1 MSKDL
6 QSNYIEKEAI
16 HGAQNYSPLPVV
28 LKKGDGVY
36 LWDVND
42 KKYLDMMSAYS
53 AVSHGHSHPELV
65 STLANQSKKLA
76 IASRA
81 FYTEPLADYIEKLSN
96 LSGFT
101 SVLPM
106 NTGAEAV
113 ETAIKAARRW
123 GYFTKGIEK
132 NKAEIIVADG
142 NFHGRTTTIVG
153 FSSEP
158 DYKKG
163 FGPFSG
169 GFKTAEYCSSNCE
182 CSKVCETS
190 INSIES
196 LITDNTCAVLVE
208 PIQGEGGIVTPR
220 AGWLKQLREVCTQNN
235 VLLILDEIQSG
246 LGRTGKLFAY
256 EHENI
261 QPDGLILGKALG
273 GGLLPV
279 SAFLSSREIMDHFN
293 PGSHGSTFGGNP
305 LAAAVASK
313 ALDLLY
319 DDNLIENSRVMG
331 DYLANQLRAID
342 TNIIKEVR
350 GKGLWIGVELHKDTV
365 KAKQICLDLLEIGIL
380 AKETHETVI
389 RFAPPLIITKEQID
403 WALEKIRTTFK
414 TYSK

>member
-1 MSKDL
+1 MKNDL
-6 QSNYIEKEAI
+6 HNKYIEKEAL
-16 HGAQNYSPLPVV
+16 HGAKNYSPLPVV
-28 LKKGDGVY
+28 LKKGEGVY
-36 LWDVND
+36 LWDVNNN
-42 KKYLDMMSAYS
+42 KYLDMMSAYS
-53 AVSHGHSHPELV
+53 AVSHGHSHPEIVNSLIE
-65 STLANQSKKLA
+65 QSSKLA

-96 LSGFT
+96 LTGF
-101 SVLPM
+101 SSILPM

-123 GYFTKGIEK
+123 GYFTKGIPE

-163 FGPFSG
+163 FGPFSD
-169 GFKTAEYCSSNCE
+169 GFKKATYCSTDCE
-182 CSKVCETS
+182 CSKICEES
-190 INSIES
+190 INSFES
-196 LITDNTCAVLVE
+196 LITDNTCAILVE
-208 PIQGEGGIVTPR
+208 PIQGEGGIITPKT
-220 AGWLKQLREVCTQNN
+220 GWLKQLREVCTQNN
-235 VLLILDEIQSG
+235 ILLILDEIQSG

-279 SAFLSSREIMDHFN
+279 SAFLSSREVMDHFN

-305 LAAAVASK
+305 LAAVVASK
-313 ALDLLY
+313 ALDILFEE
-319 DDNLIENSRVMG
+319 DLIENSRVMG
-331 DYLANQLRAID
+331 EYLSNSLKNID
-342 TNIIKEVR
+342 TNSIKEVR
-350 GKGLWIGVELHKDTV
+350 GKGLWIGVELYKDSV
-365 KAKQICLDLLEIGIL
+365 KAKNICLDLLDLGIL

-389 RFAPPLIITKEQID
+389 RFAPPLIINKEQID
-403 WALEKIRTTFK
+403 WAMERITQVFK
-414 TYSK
+414 SY

>member
-1 MSKDL
+1 MKNDL
-6 QSNYIEKEAI
+6 HNKYIEKEAL
-16 HGAQNYSPLPVV
+16 HGAKNYSPLPVV
-28 LKKGDGVY
+28 LKKGEGVY
-36 LWDVND
+36 LWDVNNN
-42 KKYLDMMSAYS
+42 KYLDMMSAYS
-53 AVSHGHSHPELV
+53 AVSHGHSHPKIVNSLIE
-65 STLANQSKKLA
+65 QSSKLA

-96 LSGFT
+96 LTGF
-101 SVLPM
+101 SSILPM

-123 GYFTKGIEK
+123 GYFTKGIPE

-163 FGPFSG
+163 FGPFSD
-169 GFKTAEYCSSNCE
+169 GFKKATYCSTNCE
-182 CSKVCETS
+182 CSKICEES
-190 INSIES
+190 INSFES
-196 LITDNTCAVLVE
+196 LITDNTCAILVE
-208 PIQGEGGIVTPR
+208 PIQGEGGIITPKT
-220 AGWLKQLREVCTQNN
+220 GWLKQLREVCTQNN
-235 VLLILDEIQSG
+235 ILLILDEIQSG

-279 SAFLSSREIMDHFN
+279 SAFLSSREVMDHFN

-305 LAAAVASK
+305 LAAVVASK
-313 ALDLLY
+313 ALDILFEE
-319 DDNLIENSRVMG
+319 DLIENSRVMG
-331 DYLANQLRAID
+331 EYLSNSLKNID
-342 TNIIKEVR
+342 TNSIKEVR
-350 GKGLWIGVELHKDTV
+350 GKGLWIGVELYKDSV
-365 KAKQICLDLLEIGIL
+365 KAKNICLDLLDLGIL

-389 RFAPPLIITKEQID
+389 RFAPPLIIKKEQID
-403 WALEKIRTTFK
+403 WAMERITQVFK
-414 TYSK
+414 NY